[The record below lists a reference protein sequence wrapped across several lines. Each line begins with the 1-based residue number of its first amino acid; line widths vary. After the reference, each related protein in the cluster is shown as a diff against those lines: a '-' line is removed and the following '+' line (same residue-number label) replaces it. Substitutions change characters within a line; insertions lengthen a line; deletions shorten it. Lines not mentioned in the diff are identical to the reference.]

1 MTQTNDLVPI
11 QMVNRDG
18 ATVVVK
24 PKLGAKIKLNEAE
37 VLFYNGIDKVMARII
52 LQELMA
58 HDTRPVQS

>member
-1 MTQTNDLVPI
+1 MTQTNDKVPI

-18 ATVVVK
+18 ASVVVK
-24 PKLGAKIKLNEAE
+24 PKLGAKVKLKEAE

-58 HDTRPVQS
+58 HDLQPVQS

>member
-18 ATVVVK
+18 AAVVVK
-24 PKLGAKIKLNEAE
+24 PKLRAKIKLNEAE

>member
-18 ATVVVK
+18 AAVVVK
-24 PKLGAKIKLNEAE
+24 PE

>member
-18 ATVVVK
+18 TAVVVK

-37 VLFYNGIDKVMARII
+37 ALFYNGIDKVMARII

>member
-1 MTQTNDLVPI
+1 MHYVTLT
-11 QMVNRDG
+11 VNRDG
-18 ATVVVK
+18 AAVVVK

>member
-1 MTQTNDLVPI
+1 MTQTNDMVPI

-18 ATVVVK
+18 VSVVVK
-24 PKLGAKIKLNEAE
+24 PKLGVKIKLNEAE

-52 LQELMA
+52 LQELIS